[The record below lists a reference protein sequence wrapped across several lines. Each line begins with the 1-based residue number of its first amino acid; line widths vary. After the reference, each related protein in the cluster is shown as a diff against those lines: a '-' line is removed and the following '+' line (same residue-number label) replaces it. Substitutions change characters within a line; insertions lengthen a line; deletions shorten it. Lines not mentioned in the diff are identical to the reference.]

1 MTEEQEK
8 NRSGRRALFTG
19 AGVSM
24 PQVESIPVS
33 EVTEVVRK
41 ITETDESAPPEIP
54 TVFEPIVSRLIT
66 LVKEINKQ
74 KAENADLQ
82 SRLLL
87 KSEQISDLQT
97 ENIQLS
103 SERESYLNDL
113 ITSHTE
119 FDRALEI
126 FQYHDVPMVL
136 TSSDRSLYDANN
148 AFCTLFSIARSSITT
163 SHPPLSTYFPDDL
176 IITGPDDEAYSIVT
190 LTPPVV
196 PFDHEAISLVIL
208 VKTTK
213 PQEQAVAEL
222 TKPDEIE
229 SKFQASAADLGDK
242 QEHLQTRDNAP
253 DPALLAFEHF
263 PIPAVVVDQYRTIT
277 ACNQAFC
284 SLVGRGKE
292 SIYLRDI
299 GSCGIRYQDAENIV
313 SALNAPAP
321 GKTEALIT
329 RPDGSEEEVFFG
341 ITPVGVS
348 EDEPLL
354 LVAGVP
360 IIDDQEPEPAETVN
374 ATLPQAP
381 PNDLM
386 LKMLLDLNPAAAAL
400 LDEHARVVH
409 ANEGFTELTGISP
422 ADLTGTDVRDIG
434 VTVPD
439 TVLQQDATE
448 VQFLPD
454 VIRLETTWGVQENSG
469 MVVPVGTSGSGVSAI
484 LILQPISQSDENTGY
499 SHTETKTQT
508 EKPAQPEEPERFAAQ
523 VADTGSTN
531 RLSDINDLPI
541 PVLETDM
548 TGTIVRV
555 NENFC
560 KIAGT
565 GSEYFTGQ
573 MRQKLMVFEPPG
585 IVHATFPSGDFW
597 FREIVGTNNSEDVGQ
612 KFLYLD
618 VTTERT
624 SINSLEKKIQS
635 LESELKTIRE
645 EQGISA
651 ASNLMDSTEQIDIVE
666 FELNE
671 DRYAIDITMVR
682 EVVEIQPIT
691 PLPRTPPYVIGIIN
705 LRGEV
710 THVIDL
716 AILLG
721 QRSRSDRSGQKIII
735 IPSDVTGGE
744 HVGII
749 VDNVQSVTEIMGR
762 HVSMLG
768 DDIAT
773 QIKTHIKGIIK
784 ITHDDVLEKRTEAIQ
799 ETTLIIWLDIQ
810 KILHDIQGCS

>member
-1 MTEEQEK
+1 MTEEQE
-8 NRSGRRALFTG
+8 NNHSGRRALFTG
-19 AGVSM
+19 AGASV
-24 PQVESIPVS
+24 PRVDCIPVS
-33 EVTEVVRK
+33 EVNEVVRK
-41 ITETDESAPPEIP
+41 ISETEDTAPVEIP
-54 TVFEPIVSRLIT
+54 AVFEPVVSRLIT
-66 LVKEINKQ
+66 LVKTINLQ
-74 KAENADLQ
+74 KAENEDLQ
-82 SRLLL
+82 SKLLL
-87 KSEQISDLQT
+87 NSEQISGLQT

-113 ITSHTE
+113 INSHTE

-136 TSSDRSLYDANN
+136 TGSDRTLYDANN

-163 SHPPLSTYFPDDL
+163 SHPPLSTYFPDEL
-176 IITGPDDEAYSIVT
+176 IISGPDGEAYSIVT

-196 PFDHEAISLVIL
+196 PFDHEAISLIIL

-213 PQEQAVAEL
+213 LLEPVVAKSPEEE
-222 TKPDEIE
+222 KIE
-229 SKFQASAADLGDK
+229 DKFQAADDV
-242 QEHLQTRDNAP
+242 QENISEP
-253 DPALLAFEHF
+253 SLLAFEHF
-263 PIPAVVVDQYRTIT
+263 PVPAVVIDQYRTIT
-277 ACNQAFC
+277 ACNLAFC
-284 SLVGRGKE
+284 SLVGRAKE
-292 SIYLRDI
+292 NIYLRDL
-299 GSCGIRYQDAENIV
+299 GSCGIRIRDAENI
-313 SALNAPAP
+313 AEFLNAPAP
-321 GKTEALIT
+321 GQTEALIT
-329 RPDGSEEEVFFG
+329 RPDGSDVEVFFG

-354 LVAGVP
+354 LIAGVP
-360 IIDDQEPEPAETVN
+360 IIEDKEPEQSDTVKGAVPPAPT
-374 ATLPQAP
+374 
-381 PNDLM
+381 NDLM
-386 LKMLLDLNPAAAAL
+386 LRMLLNLNPAAAAL
-400 LDEHARVVH
+400 LDQHARVMF

-439 TVLQQDATE
+439 AVLLKDATE

-469 MVVPVGTSGSGVSAI
+469 MVVPVGASGTGVSVI
-484 LILQPISQSDENTGY
+484 LILQPITQSEN
-499 SHTETKTQT
+499 SVK
-508 EKPAQPEEPERFAAQ
+508 PEESEKVTTQ
-523 VADTGSTN
+523 VPDTGSLN
-531 RLSDINDLPI
+531 RIYDINNYPV
-541 PVLETDM
+541 PVLLTDM
-548 TGTIVRV
+548 TGSIVRV
-555 NENFC
+555 NEHFC
-560 KIAGT
+560 TIAGT
-565 GSEYFTGQ
+565 GPDFFTGQ
-573 MRQKLMVFEPPG
+573 MRQKLMAFEPPG
-585 IVHATFPSGDFW
+585 IVHASFPSGEFW
-597 FREIVGTNNSEDVGQ
+597 FREVVGTNSGEEVGQ
-612 KFLYLD
+612 EFWYLD
-618 VTTERT
+618 ITTELTR
-624 SINSLEKKIQS
+624 INSLEKKIES
-635 LESELKTIRE
+635 LESELKSIRE
-645 EQGISA
+645 EQGIT
-651 ASNLMDSTEQIDIVE
+651 ASSGQIDSTEQIDIVE

-784 ITHDDVLEKRTEAIQ
+784 ITHDDVLEKRSDATQ

-810 KILHDIQGCS
+810 KILHDIQGSS

>member
-19 AGVSM
+19 AGVSV
-24 PQVESIPVS
+24 PQMESIPVS

-41 ITETDESAPPEIP
+41 ISEAEDSAPPEIP
-54 TVFEPIVSRLIT
+54 AVFEPIVSRLIT
-66 LVKEINKQ
+66 LVKAINQQ
-74 KAENADLQ
+74 KAENTDLQ

-87 KSEQISDLQT
+87 KSEQISGLQT

-136 TSSDRSLYDANN
+136 TGSDRSLYDANN

-176 IITGPDDEAYSIVT
+176 IITGPDGEAYSIVT

-213 PQEQAVAEL
+213 PLKPTVAEL
-222 TKPDEIE
+222 TTESEIE
-229 SKFQASAADLGDK
+229 NKFQVPADEQQDIPEPLPTKISAL
-242 QEHLQTRDNAP
+242 
-253 DPALLAFEHF
+253 DPASLAFEHF

-292 SIYLRDI
+292 NIYLRDI

-313 SALNAPAP
+313 AVLNAPAP
-321 GKTEALIT
+321 GQTEALIT

-354 LVAGVP
+354 LIAGVP
-360 IIDDQEPEPAETVN
+360 IIDDQELEPEETETI
-374 ATLPQAP
+374 ALPSASTI
-381 PNDLM
+381 DLM
-386 LKMLLDLNPAAAAL
+386 LRMLLDLNPAAAAL
-400 LDEHARVVH
+400 LDKHARVMH

-439 TVLQQDATE
+439 AVLLQDATD

-469 MVVPVGTSGSGVSAI
+469 MVVPVGASGTGVSVI
-484 LILQPISQSDENTGY
+484 LILQPITQSDEKTGY
-499 SHTETKTQT
+499 SQTETKAKP
-508 EKPAQPEEPERFAAQ
+508 EKPAQPEEERSAVQAS
-523 VADTGSTN
+523 DTSSAN
-531 RLSDINDLPI
+531 CLSVINDLPV

-548 TGTIVRV
+548 TGSIVRV
-555 NENFC
+555 NESFC

-565 GSEYFTGQ
+565 GSEFFTGQ
-573 MRQKLMVFEPPG
+573 MRQKIMVFEPPG
-585 IVHATFPSGDFW
+585 IVHASFPSGEFW
-597 FREIVGTNNSEDVGQ
+597 FREAVGTNNGEEAGQ
-612 KFLYLD
+612 KFWYLD
-618 VTTERT
+618 VTTEHTR
-624 SINSLEKKIQS
+624 INSLEKKILS
-635 LESELKTIRE
+635 LESELKLIRE
-645 EQGISA
+645 EQGIST
-651 ASNLMDSTEQIDIVE
+651 ASSQIDSTEQIDIVE

-744 HVGII
+744 HVSII

-784 ITHDDVLEKRTEAIQ
+784 ITHDDVLEKRSEVSQ

>member
-19 AGVSM
+19 AGVSV
-24 PQVESIPVS
+24 PQMESIPIS

-41 ITETDESAPPEIP
+41 ISEAEDSAPPEIP
-54 TVFEPIVSRLIT
+54 AVFEPIVSRLIT
-66 LVKEINKQ
+66 QVKAINQQ

-87 KSEQISDLQT
+87 KSEQISGLQT

-136 TSSDRSLYDANN
+136 TGSDRSLYDANN

-176 IITGPDDEAYSIVT
+176 IITGPDNETYSIVT

-213 PQEQAVAEL
+213 PPEPAVVEL
-222 TKPDEIE
+222 TKEAKKENKYLEPADEKQDISE
-229 SKFQASAADLGDK
+229 SLPTNGDA
-242 QEHLQTRDNAP
+242 TN
-253 DPALLAFEHF
+253 PALLAFEHF
-263 PIPAVVVDQYRTIT
+263 PIPAVVVDQYRTIS

-292 SIYLRDI
+292 TIYLRDI
-299 GSCGIRYQDAENIV
+299 GSCGIRFQDAENIV
-313 SALNAPAP
+313 AVLNDPVQ
-321 GKTEALIT
+321 GQTEALIT

-354 LVAGVP
+354 LIAGVP
-360 IIDDQEPEPAETVN
+360 IIDDQEPAPTETEITV
-374 ATLPQAP
+374 LPSAP
-381 PNDLM
+381 TNDLM

-400 LDEHARVVH
+400 LDEHARVIH

-439 TVLQQDATE
+439 TVLLQDATD

-469 MVVPVGTSGSGVSAI
+469 MVVPVGASGTVSVI
-484 LILQPISQSDENTGY
+484 LILQPITHSDEKAEY
-499 SHTETKTQT
+499 SYTEPKAQQ
-508 EKPAQPEEPERFAAQ
+508 EKPAQPVESERSAVQ
-523 VADTGSTN
+523 VPDTSSTN
-531 RLSDINDLPI
+531 CLSDFNDFPI

-548 TGTIVRV
+548 TGSIVRV
-555 NENFC
+555 NENMC

-585 IVHATFPSGDFW
+585 IVHASFPSGEFW
-597 FREIVGTNNSEDVGQ
+597 FREAVGTNNGEETGQ
-612 KFLYLD
+612 KFWYLD
-618 VTTERT
+618 VTTEHTR
-624 SINSLEKKIQS
+624 INALEKKILS
-635 LESELKTIRE
+635 LESELKSIRE

-651 ASNLMDSTEQIDIVE
+651 ASSQMDSTEQIDIVE

-773 QIKTHIKGIIK
+773 QIRTHIKGIIK
-784 ITHDDVLEKRTEAIQ
+784 ITHDDVLEKRSDVNQ

>member
-19 AGVSM
+19 AGTSPVR
-24 PQVESIPVS
+24 VDSIPVS
-33 EVTEVVRK
+33 EVEEAVRK
-41 ITETDESAPPEIP
+41 INETQDCEPADIPEIFKP
-54 TVFEPIVSRLIT
+54 VITRLIT
-66 LVKEINKQ
+66 QVNTINQ
-74 KAENADLQ
+74 QNSENADLQ
-82 SRLLL
+82 SKLLQ
-87 KSEQISDLQT
+87 KSQQISDLQS
-97 ENIQLS
+97 ENVQLS

-136 TSSDRSLYDANN
+136 TGSENSLYDANN

-163 SHPPLSTYFPDDL
+163 SHPPLSTYFPDEPV
-176 IITGPDDEAYSIVT
+176 ITGPDGEAYSIVT

-208 VKTTK
+208 VKTTRNPDPAAQGSTAEK
-213 PQEQAVAEL
+213 GQQTQELVDEL
-222 TKPDEIE
+222 TEIPE
-229 SKFQASAADLGDK
+229 LPPVRNDSQ
-242 QEHLQTRDNAP
+242 NY
-253 DPALLAFEHF
+253 ALLAFEHF
-263 PIPAVVVDQYRTIT
+263 PLPAVVVDQYRTIT

-284 SLVGRGKE
+284 SLVGRTKE
-292 SIYLRDI
+292 NVFLRDI
-299 GSCGIRYQDAENIV
+299 GSCGIRNRDAEIIAEV
-313 SALNAPAP
+313 LLAPEPCQVDAQV
-321 GKTEALIT
+321 IH
-329 RPDGSEEEVFFG
+329 PDGTEETVFFG
-341 ITPVGVS
+341 ITPVGLS
-348 EDEPLL
+348 EEEPLL
-354 LVAGVP
+354 LLAGVP
-360 IIDDQEPEPAETVN
+360 IPADQEQEPAETN
-374 ATLPQAP
+374 GAIEAHSQGG
-381 PNDLM
+381 DLM

-400 LDEHARVVH
+400 LDEHARVIY

-439 TVLQQDATE
+439 SVLLKDATE
-448 VQFLPD
+448 VQFLPE

-469 MVVPVGTSGSGVSAI
+469 MVVPVGSSGSGVSVI
-484 LILQPISQSDENTGY
+484 LILQPITKAEERSAPSQIQAIPPAATSLPAAISSPVVEIGP
-499 SHTETKTQT
+499 QT
-508 EKPAQPEEPERFAAQ
+508 DSVRNN
-523 VADTGSTN
+523 ADA
-531 RLSDINDLPI
+531 NDLPI
-541 PVLETDM
+541 PVLQADM
-548 TGTIVRV
+548 SGAIIKV
-555 NENFC
+555 NEAFTRM
-560 KIAGT
+560 AGA
-565 GSEYFTGQ
+565 GSELFIGQ
-573 MRQKLMVFEPPG
+573 MRQKLMIFEPPG
-585 IVHATFPSGDFW
+585 IVHATFPSGEFW
-597 FREIVGTNNSEDVGQ
+597 FRETSWNQNGEETNQ
-612 KFLYLD
+612 TFWYLD
-618 VTTERT
+618 VTNEIIR
-624 SINSLEKKIQS
+624 INSLEKKIQA
-635 LESELKTIRE
+635 LEGQIKTIKE
-645 EQGISA
+645 EQGLSSS
-651 ASNLMDSTEQIDIVE
+651 SNQLDSGEQIDIVE

-671 DRYAIDITMVR
+671 ERYAIDITMVR

-768 DDIAT
+768 DDITT

-784 ITHDDVLEKRTEAIQ
+784 ITHNDVLEKRSETSQ

-810 KILHDIQGCS
+810 KILRDIQGYS